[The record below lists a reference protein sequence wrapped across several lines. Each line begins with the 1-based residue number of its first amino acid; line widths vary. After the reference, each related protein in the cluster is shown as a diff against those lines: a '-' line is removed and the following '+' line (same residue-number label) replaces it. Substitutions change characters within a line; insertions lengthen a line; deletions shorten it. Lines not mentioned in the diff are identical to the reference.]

1 VDPLAAMRLL
11 RSDRVFD
18 DVKRV
23 AAVSCRLAEGV
34 TPAQATAELN
44 ALSEQFRKDRGL
56 DAHRVSLIST
66 TFFPNPAKRR
76 NADQILFA
84 MFAAVV
90 LVLGLAC
97 ANVANLL
104 LARGPARRKETGARL
119 ALGASRARI
128 VRQLLTESLVL
139 ASAASFLELGS
150 LTRCRRCF
158 WRRCPPS
165 HLQYRWSR
173 IDVS

>member
-1 VDPLAAMRLL
+1 MRLL